1 MTTREPTNAEI
12 LLGSEV
18 RDYLAAHPE
27 VVEYLSRVARAQEV
41 FGKFVRLAGSRK
53 IVRDLAGA
61 STSEVELDGSLSG
74 TNR

>member
-1 MTTREPTNAEI
+1 MTSKELARAEI
-12 LLGSEV
+12 LLGKEA

-27 VVEYLSRVARAQEV
+27 ILEYLNRLAKAQEV
-41 FGKFVRLAGSRK
+41 FGRFLRLTGSRR

-61 STSEVELDGSLSG
+61 STSEVELNGSLSG